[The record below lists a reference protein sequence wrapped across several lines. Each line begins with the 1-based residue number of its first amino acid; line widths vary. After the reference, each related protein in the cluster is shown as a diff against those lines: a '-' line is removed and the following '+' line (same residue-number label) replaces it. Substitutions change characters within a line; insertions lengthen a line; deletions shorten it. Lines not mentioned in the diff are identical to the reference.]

1 MKHALSLGF
10 WVAAVGLFLWPVRC
24 QAQQEQWLEYHTL
37 TEPRG
42 YQWIELSTNA
52 PAGVA
57 LPSDLNPGAMFGR
70 WKNGLEKSDGRLIC
84 VARTVKGGSVNRL
97 YVDSNGNGNL
107 DDEKAITTENRP
119 PLSSGF
125 PPVKF
130 TFKGE
135 DGPISYHL
143 ILRYYQF
150 DKNRSQL
157 LAASG
162 CCYEG
167 NVDFG
172 GKKHKIT
179 LQDST
184 LNGLFNDRNLNE
196 DRSDSVMIGVG
207 DKSQTRFLGDMIEV
221 DGQLFNMEVARD
233 GAFVKVKKAEGVQMG
248 TVRVPEGVTSFSAIG
263 KTGHFTRKPEKGE
276 LKLPLGKYRVQE
288 YELKRK
294 DDKNTEWELSGRG
307 FGKAAEFVVR
317 SNTTARADVGEPV
330 RVVVEASEEKG
341 RIQFGLKL
349 RGNLGETVDIQ
360 KGTQRPRAP
369 QLFVADKGSYRST
382 NTFEYG

>member
-1 MKHALSLGF
+1 MGLLLSPARG
-10 WVAAVGLFLWPVRC
+10 

-37 TEPRG
+37 TEPQG

-57 LPSDLNPGAMFGR
+57 LPADLNPGAMFGR
-70 WKNGLEKSDGRLIC
+70 WKTGLEKSEGRLIC
-84 VARTVKGGSVNRL
+84 VARAVKGGAINRL
-97 YVDSNGNGNL
+97 YADCNGNGNL
-107 DDEKAITTENRP
+107 DDEKAVVLESRQ
-119 PLSSGF
+119 SSGGAF
-125 PPVKF
+125 PLVKF

-157 LAASG
+157 LAGSG

-179 LQDST
+179 LMDST
-184 LNGLFNDRNLNE
+184 LNGLFNDRNVNE
-196 DRSDSVMIGVG
+196 DRCDSVRIGEG
-207 DKSQTRFLGDMIEV
+207 DKSQSRFLGEMIEV
-221 DGQLFNMEVARD
+221 DGQLFNIEVAQD
-233 GAFVKVKKAEGVQMG
+233 GAFVKVKKAEGVQLG
-248 TVRVPEGVTSFSAIG
+248 TVRVPEDVTSFSAIG
-263 KTGHFTRKPEKGE
+263 KPGHFTRKPEKGE

-294 DDKNTEWELSGRG
+294 DDKNAEWELSGRG

-317 SNTTARADVGEPV
+317 TNATARADVGEPV
-330 RVVVEASEEKG
+330 RVVVEASEDKG

-360 KGTQRPRAP
+360 KGSQRPRAP